1 MKTLKIVSLLL
12 LVTVVMVF
20 ASSCY
25 VGMGTTMKKA
35 KGTYELTGYS
45 ITDGKT
51 GTSKDKLAAD
61 GIKSYLVVTGD
72 SKGYYVY
79 QDSDTAAFYREV
91 YLSYEYSEDGKTVNY
106 LTYRFEG
113 QSADDAQR
121 VGINSGSLNYS
132 RPHVKLSE
140 LVYSDGISMSWTK
153 VSSAIDLS
161 YAESQIGTIS
171 PYEAPQ

>member
-61 GIKSYLVVTGD
+61 GIKSYLVVTGE

-113 QSADDAQR
+113 QSADAAQR

-153 VSSAIDLS
+153 VDSAVDLS
-161 YAESQIGTIS
+161 FAQSQLGTIS
-171 PYEAPQ
+171 AYEAPQ